1 MNLDT
6 TVTARS
12 GVTLDSARLNGF
24 HAKLA
29 LFSSEA
35 QASSDGYILSIIGI
49 AMVQI
54 QAQWDMSAL
63 WWASSGLR
71 LSSASSS
78 VVPCSAQ

>member
-24 HAKLA
+24 HARLA
-29 LFSSEA
+29 LFSSGGPFL
-35 QASSDGYILSIIGI
+35 DGYILGIIGI

-54 QAQWDMSAL
+54 QRAT
-63 WWASSGLR
+63 GT
-71 LSSASSS
+71 
-78 VVPCSAQ
+78 